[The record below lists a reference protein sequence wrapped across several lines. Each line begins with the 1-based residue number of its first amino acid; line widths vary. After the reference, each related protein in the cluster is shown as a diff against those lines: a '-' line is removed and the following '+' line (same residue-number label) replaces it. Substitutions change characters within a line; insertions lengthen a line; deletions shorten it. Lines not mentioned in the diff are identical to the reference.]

1 MRPTIRQLE
10 YLVAVAETLHF
21 RKAAQNCAVT
31 QPALSAQ
38 IQGLEQLLG
47 IQLFERNRRRVLL
60 TKAGREAV
68 QRARR
73 VLEDCDALAEAAR
86 SANEPLAGE
95 LRMGVI
101 PTVAPYLLP
110 RVLPCL
116 RENHPKLRLFLREE
130 FTHELVDRLNSGEL
144 DCLLLALPVS
154 GGDFE
159 HQLLFHDA
167 FWLALPHGHA
177 LLERE
182 SVKYDDLKD
191 QEVLLLEDGHCLRD
205 QALAICNRGGAN
217 ESMRVRA
224 TSLGTL
230 TQMVSG
236 GLGVTLLPELAIAVE
251 AREGSGVELRPFA
264 EPVPQREIGLV
275 WRRGSARALEFRQL
289 GEEMIK
295 VFDRP
300 A

>member
-38 IQGLEQLLG
+38 IQGLEELLG

-68 QRARR
+68 ARARR
-73 VLEDCDALAEAAR
+73 VLDDCDALAEAAR
-86 SANEPLAGE
+86 SASEPLAGE

-130 FTHELVDRLNSGEL
+130 FTHELIDRLNSGEL
-144 DCLLLALPVS
+144 DCLLLALPAS

-177 LLERE
+177 LLGHET
-182 SVKYDDLKD
+182 VKYDDLKD

-251 AREGSGVELRPFA
+251 ARDGSGVELRPFA
-264 EPVPQREIGLV
+264 EPVPEREIGLV
-275 WRRGSARALEFRQL
+275 WRRGSARAVEFRQL
-289 GEEMIK
+289 GEEMVK

>member
-38 IQGLEQLLG
+38 IQGLEELLG

-68 QRARR
+68 ARARR
-73 VLEDCDALAEAAR
+73 VLDDCDALAEAAR
-86 SANEPLAGE
+86 SASEPLAGE

-130 FTHELVDRLNSGEL
+130 FTHELIDRLNSGEL
-144 DCLLLALPVS
+144 DCLLLALPAS

-177 LLERE
+177 LLARE

-275 WRRGSARALEFRQL
+275 WRRGSARAVEFRQL
-289 GEEMIK
+289 GEEMVQ

>member
-1 MRPTIRQLE
+1 MRPSIRQLE

-68 QRARR
+68 ARARR
-73 VLEDCDALAEAAR
+73 VLDDCDALAEAAR
-86 SANEPLAGE
+86 SASEPLASE

-130 FTHELVDRLNSGEL
+130 FTHDLVDRLNSGEL

-177 LLERE
+177 LLARE
-182 SVKYDDLKD
+182 HVRYDDLKD

-236 GLGVTLLPELAIAVE
+236 GLGVTLLPELAVAVE

>member
-68 QRARR
+68 ARARR

-86 SANEPLAGE
+86 SASEPLAGE

-130 FTHELVDRLNSGEL
+130 FTHDLVDRLNSGEL

-159 HQLLFHDA
+159 HQLLFNDA

-177 LLERE
+177 LLARE
-182 SVKYDDLKD
+182 TVKYDDLKD